1 MGNDFVTGT
10 PRVGTVRTATQRR
23 ITFGG
28 QQPLLAGGK
37 IIDGSE
43 SRDPL
48 NTGNLDILRAGLL
61 MGKRTANDLYAPS
74 VIGVLAAAYD
84 ATADTTEMTVSAA
97 TAVEMVRRIGT
108 SGTFNLTGPPAAAG
122 TVQTVTVTYSAIDTT
137 TGVITITALSA
148 DVDEVQTITP
158 TVGGNVDAV
167 QTITPSVAT
176 AADCVQTITVG
187 GTSSGGTIKL
197 GFRPFGNPTGAI
209 RWTDT
214 IAWSATEATMTAS
227 VNTALDDLLGASEVV
242 CSAIADTANL
252 VMVLTFSG
260 TNADDMVQGEISV
273 DASALT
279 GASTVTVAMTTA
291 GAGTITAGSYRL
303 GITDPSGDVQW
314 TPSIAFDG
322 NTAAINTALDDALGV
337 AGVVATGGPLSG
349 PTAIVLTF
357 SGTGYTNLPQRPVQ
371 VEWDDVA
378 GLDDLSVVE
387 TTDGS
392 GGIRADGTW
401 TISAID
407 NSGDRKITPPIA
419 TNGNTAAIQTALDA
433 TFGASQIV
441 AGGGPFSTP
450 TAIVLTF
457 SGANFDATDHALVD
471 IDISN
476 TLGVSDLGIVETT
489 AGVTA
494 TGNDFIIGSFV
505 QPTDG
510 SETILSLINDGT
522 GIAVTD
528 KDNNSI
534 DVDYAEL
541 VIGGQIVFANIV
553 NAPTDTSL
561 IAYVKAALRAVGQG
575 YAFDDD
581 FS

>member
-1 MGNDFVTGT
+1 MGNNYVTGT

-28 QQPLLAGGK
+28 EQALLAGGR

-48 NTGNLDILRAGLL
+48 NTGNLDILRAGLM
-61 MGKRTANDLYAPS
+61 MGKRSANDLFAPS

-108 SGTFNLTGPPAAAG
+108 TGTFNLTGPPAAAG
-122 TVQTVTVTYSAIDTT
+122 TVQTVTVTYSAINTT

-158 TVGGNVDAV
+158 TVGANVDAV
-167 QTITPSVAT
+167 QTITPSVGAN
-176 AADCVQTITVG
+176 ADCVQVITTG
-187 GTSSGGTIKL
+187 GTQSAGTFKL
-197 GFRPFGNPTGAI
+197 GFQELGDPTSGI
-209 RWTDT
+209 TRWTDT
-214 IAWSATEATMTAS
+214 IAWNATEATQTAS
-227 VNTALDDLLGASEVV
+227 VQTALDDLLGANVV
-242 CSAIADTANL
+242 VATTIPDTAT
-252 VMVLTFSG
+252 MVLTLTWSG
-260 TNADDMVQGEISV
+260 TGATNKVQGLCAIDV
-273 DASALT
+273 SALT
-279 GASTVTVAMTTA
+279 GASTASVAITTQ
-291 GAGTITAGSYRL
+291 GGGTITAGSYRL

-314 TPSIAFDG
+314 TPNIAY
-322 NTAAINTALDDALGV
+322 NANAAAINTALDDALGV
-337 AGVVATGGPLSG
+337 AGVVATGGPLST
-349 PTAIVLTF
+349 PAAIVLTF

-392 GGIRADGTW
+392 GGIRADGTY
-401 TISAID
+401 TLQFTDA
-407 NSGDRKITPPIA
+407 SGNTQITGPIA
-419 TNGNTAAIQTALDA
+419 SNANAAAINTALDA
-433 TFGASQIV
+433 ALGASQVV
-441 AGGGPFSTP
+441 ATGGPFSTP
-450 TAIVLTF
+450 TAIVLTY
-457 SGANFDATDHALVD
+457 SGANYDATNVGMVVLDH
-471 IDISN
+471 SN
-476 TLGVSDLGIVETT
+476 TLGCDDVDIVATT
-489 AGVTA
+489 TGVTA

-510 SETILSLINDGT
+510 SQTILSLINDGA
-522 GIAVTD
+522 GIKVTD
-528 KDNNSI
+528 SDDNSI
-534 DVDYAEL
+534 DVDYAEF

-561 IAYVKAALRAVGQG
+561 IAYVKAALRAAGQG
-575 YAFDDD
+575 YAFDND
-581 FS
+581 F